1 MSHGSYCLHSAVEE
15 LAQTIAEY
23 AAKLVVNDNG
33 LYVFCGHCLGYFDVS
48 VVAVINSHGETLMT
62 FKCRLGSCAQAV
74 ISPRQNNKP
83 FGEVLNMD
91 TRSDNRHAVDH
102 ER

>member
-48 VVAVINSHGETLMT
+48 VVAVINSHGETFMCSSRDFAPAKQQT
-62 FKCRLGSCAQAV
+62 FWGGIEYGHS
-74 ISPRQNNKP
+74 I
-83 FGEVLNMD
+83 
-91 TRSDNRHAVDH
+91 
-102 ER
+102 